1 MDSKPTPQNIQDAF
15 LNTARRER
23 SNVTIYLMH
32 GAKLT
37 GRIKSF
43 DKFSVLL
50 ETGAQEQL
58 IFKHAIST
66 ISHARRPSGEM
77 RAVPQPAAAA
87 ASSGDDQQGDSQSPS
102 ES

>member
-1 MDSKPTPQNIQDAF
+1 MEKTTTQNIQDAF

-23 SNVTIYLMH
+23 HSIIIHLLH
-32 GAKLT
+32 GATLS

-50 ETGAQEQL
+50 DVGGQDFL

-66 ISHARRPSGEM
+66 ISQERKKSN
-77 RAVPQPAAAA
+77 
-87 ASSGDDQQGDSQSPS
+87 S
-102 ES
+102 E

>member
-1 MDSKPTPQNIQDAF
+1 MEKAPSQNIQDAF

-23 SNVTIYLMH
+23 MSVVIHLLH
-32 GAKLT
+32 GATLS

-50 ETGAQEQL
+50 DASGQDFL

-66 ISHARRPSGEM
+66 ISQERKRTDSGESS
-77 RAVPQPAAAA
+77 
-87 ASSGDDQQGDSQSPS
+87 AS
-102 ES
+102 E

>member
-1 MDSKPTPQNIQDAF
+1 MEKAPSQNIQDAF

-23 SNVTIYLMH
+23 MSVLIHLLH
-32 GAKLT
+32 GATLS

-50 ETGAQEQL
+50 DVGGQDFL

-66 ISHARRPSGEM
+66 ISQEQRKRSDFA
-77 RAVPQPAAAA
+77 PAQ
-87 ASSGDDQQGDSQSPS
+87 ASTTTSTSTA
-102 ES
+102 E